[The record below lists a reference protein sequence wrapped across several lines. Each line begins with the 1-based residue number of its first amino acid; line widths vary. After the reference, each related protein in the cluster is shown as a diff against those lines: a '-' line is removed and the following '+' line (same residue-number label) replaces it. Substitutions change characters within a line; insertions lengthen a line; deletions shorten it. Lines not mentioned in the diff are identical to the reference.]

1 MGGVAHH
8 LDFPTFEV
16 DDLVA
21 IGHRMIAEH
30 GYELAA
36 ETEPVFRS
44 YVERRRDQPH
54 FANARSIRNAIE
66 RARLRHAARIVASGD
81 AIARDALRL
90 LEPEDL
96 LASRVFTEEPPAAA
110 D

>member
-1 MGGVAHH
+1 MERIAHR

-44 YVERRRDQPH
+44 YVERRLEQPH
-54 FANARSIRNAIE
+54 
-66 RARLRHAARIVASGD
+66 
-81 AIARDALRL
+81 
-90 LEPEDL
+90 
-96 LASRVFTEEPPAAA
+96 LADTPPPS
-110 D
+110 DD